1 MAVTHRLQQYVL
13 LMRINKPIGTLLLL
27 WPTLGALW
35 IAAEGMPDPLV
46 LWVFVAGVFLMRS
59 AGCVIND
66 FADRDIDPHVKRTR
80 NRPLAQRQVSAK
92 EALILSVM
100 LALSAFFLVLFMNQ
114 FTVVLSFVAVI
125 LAATYPFMKRYTYLP
140 QVHLGA
146 AFGWA
151 IPMAFAAQTQAI
163 PTVAWL
169 MFVVTVVW
177 TTVYD
182 SMYAMIDRE
191 DDIKIGVKSTAI
203 LFGESDR
210 VIIGILQFIML
221 LGWLAIASQLAMT
234 WPFYMA
240 WLVAV
245 GLSIY
250 QQILI
255 SERDEQLY
263 FSAFLNNNWL
273 GMAIF
278 IGIVLHYAL

>member
-1 MAVTHRLQQYVL
+1 MAVAHRLQQYAL

-27 WPTLGALW
+27 WPTLWALW
-35 IAAEGMPDPLV
+35 IAAEGVPDPLV
-46 LWVFVAGVFLMRS
+46 LCVFVVGVFLMRS

-66 FADRDIDPHVKRTR
+66 YADRDVDPHVKRTKK
-80 NRPLAQRQVSAK
+80 RPLAQGSVSTK
-92 EALILSVM
+92 EALILSMV

-114 FTVVLSFVAVI
+114 LTIILSFIAVI

-151 IPMAFAAQTQAI
+151 IPMAFAAQTQEI
-163 PTVAWL
+163 PVIAWL
-169 MFVVTVVW
+169 LFVVTVVW
-177 TTVYD
+177 TTAYD

-234 WPFYMA
+234 WPFYLA
-240 WLVAV
+240 LLVAG

-255 SERDEQLY
+255 KERDEQLY